1 MCQIKYLSS
10 AIELSKINGA
20 TLVSKYIENFLAN
33 QLVNFIQRDG
43 VYPEDYTGNLLDC
56 VRETHDKGFCYYES
70 DDSIDLVEF
79 SENHY
84 VNYNFTVACSY
95 DGCLKDLSNITI
107 KFTRIN
113 YACGGED
120 FDMLSH
126 LNVKLALKEFMN
138 DFECDTISL
147 IE

>member
-1 MCQIKYLSS
+1 MCKNIKYLSS
-10 AIELSKINGA
+10 AIELSKVNGGI
-20 TLVSKYIENFLAN
+20 LVAKYIENFLAN
-33 QLVNFIQRDG
+33 QLVDFIQKDG

-56 VRETHDKGFCYYES
+56 VRETHEEGFCYYES
-70 DDSIDLVEF
+70 SDSANLVDF
-79 SENHY
+79 SENHFLAY
-84 VNYNFTVACSY
+84 DFTIACSY
-95 DGCLKDLSNITI
+95 DDGNLRDITI

-120 FDMLSH
+120 FDMLSQR
-126 LNVKLALKEFMN
+126 NVKLALKEFMN